1 MNLQQ
6 AQKLLELYEDPDI
19 LIQFIGSYV
28 DGLAAVYKDE
38 VTGDIVFDSEVY
50 RGATVMS
57 WDVDSV
63 IVSRIIKNWM
73 G

>member
-28 DGLAAVYKDE
+28 DGFATVYKDE